1 MASSPALGGRP
12 LFCVG
17 NWREDGHRRRWWL
30 SLRSGKRESPAAVI
44 AGRGACYASAVPSR
58 TSLGKG
64 RCSEERDDES
74 GNREAASSEKLDEWM
89 RESVVEVRPAAGI
102 LLVRRSNELIMAVL
116 PSPGNFYFS
125 PTPLQMEAAS
135 AESWPAIRRKWDRG
149 AARPP
154 DGIVL
159 VEELAGDVENSD
171 APAEERGWSKTWGVP
186 VQARGQDTSAACYIL
201 RTCRVPSA
209 AGHSTHFCLARAK
222 CFGDADDAQLREVW
236 LLRRSQQKHQRRRR
250 RRGW

>member
-1 MASSPALGGRP
+1 MVALSP
-12 LFCVG
+12 VG
-17 NWREDGHRRRWWL
+17 KAG
-30 SLRSGKRESPAAVI
+30 I
-44 AGRGACYASAVPSR
+44 ACRGDRGRGACYASAVPSR

-89 RESVVEVRPAAGI
+89 RESVVEGSDRNVAAP
-102 LLVRRSNELIMAVL
+102 LR
-116 PSPGNFYFS
+116 
-125 PTPLQMEAAS
+125 LQMEAAS